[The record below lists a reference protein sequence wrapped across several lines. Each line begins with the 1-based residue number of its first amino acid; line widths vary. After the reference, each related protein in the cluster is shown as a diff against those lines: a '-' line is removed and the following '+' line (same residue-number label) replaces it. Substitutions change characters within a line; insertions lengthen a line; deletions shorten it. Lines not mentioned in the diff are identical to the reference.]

1 MPQFEPYWFASQLFW
16 LGIIFVFLYLVMS
29 RLVLP
34 RIGEVLEER
43 SERIADDLEKAE
55 TLKKDAEK
63 VIAAYE
69 AALQEARGEASAVLA
84 QAGQEVA
91 EMAARRQAEFARSL
105 AEKTATAEQRI
116 AKAKDDAKAQIR
128 DISVAAAG
136 DIVERLTGVPADE
149 GAIAG
154 SVDSALKETR

>member
-1 MPQFEPYWFASQLFW
+1 MPQFDPYWFASQLVW

-55 TLKKDAEK
+55 ALKKDAEK

-84 QAGQEVA
+84 RAGQEVA
-91 EMAARRQAEFARSL
+91 ELAARRQAEFARGL
-105 AEKTATAEQRI
+105 AEKTAAAEQRI
-116 AKAKDDAKAQIR
+116 TKAKDDAKAQIR

-136 DIVERLTGVPADE
+136 DIVERLTGVSADE
-149 GAIAG
+149 SAIAG
-154 SVDSALKETR
+154 SVDSALEETR

>member
-1 MPQFEPYWFASQLFW
+1 MPQFDPYWFASQLVW

-55 TLKKDAEK
+55 ALKKDAEK

-69 AALQEARGEASAVLA
+69 AALAGGPRRG
-84 QAGQEVA
+84 QRGPGRAGQEVA
-91 EMAARRQAEFARSL
+91 ELAARRQAEFARGL
-105 AEKTATAEQRI
+105 AEKTAAAEQRI

-136 DIVERLTGVPADE
+136 DIVERLTGVSADE
-149 GAIAG
+149 SAIAG